1 MGRANEVYGLT
12 AGQPFKAVR
21 PGMECYEL
29 EGGELPQAIVDALP
43 SGAGVARPLP
53 AYWGEDNQRPQ
64 RLVRLVRKNPLLSAA
79 MEFKSNLLSGHG
91 VVPVRR
97 VDRGGGKWEDVPA
110 WDCEEVVRFL
120 EDNDINA
127 WYQEECIDRVV
138 LGNVFPELVLNRGR
152 DRVVALRHREA
163 LFSRWARSAGP
174 TESPKGYGRISQH
187 LYASEWQGAQASGD
201 LEVTPVLPRYE
212 TARAL
217 RCYMGLEQDPAGVYR
232 EEKGTFRYIVPIHF
246 PTPGRSYYARPW
258 WESVVESGWYDYVAA
273 LPKYKSM
280 LLHNGAILRYHV
292 RIMPQFWESLYQQ
305 YGATTEQEKAT
316 VKNRWYGDLNK
327 FLSDSENTGRAFVS
341 QKWQIG
347 DQVQDLV
354 SIEALKSEERGGE
367 LIADV
372 EETSNILAYAMG
384 IHPSLIGAS
393 PGKNKNING
402 TEARELF
409 IMKQALMKPD
419 RMQLL
424 RPLYIIKAVNR
435 WPADI
440 HFTVA
445 NLELTKLDQNSG
457 MQKSIGQEACDD
469 V

>member
-1 MGRANEVYGLT
+1 MGSSGSMARGELCGLT
-12 AGQPFKAVR
+12 AGRPCRAVR
-21 PGMECYEL
+21 PGREFYEL
-29 EGGELPQAIVDALP
+29 EEGELPSQGAQQAQ
-43 SGAGVARPLP
+43 GAQAQGLVP
-53 AYWGEDNQRPQ
+53 AFWGADNQRPQ
-64 RLVRLVRKNPLLSAA
+64 KLVALTRRNPLLSAA

-97 VDRGGGKWEDVPA
+97 VDRGGGRWADVPA
-110 WDCEEVVRFL
+110 WDCEPVVRFL
-120 EDNDINA
+120 EDNDVNG
-127 WYQEECIDRVV
+127 WFQEEAIDRVV

-163 LFSRWARSAGP
+163 LFSRWARADTQGC
-174 TESPKGYGRISQH
+174 IAQH
-187 LYASEWQGAQASGD
+187 LYASQWQGGQASGD

-217 RCYMGLEQDPAGVYR
+217 RCYMGLERDPAGLYR
-232 EEKGTFRYIVPIHF
+232 EQRGVFRYIVPIHF

-273 LPKYKSM
+273 LPRYKSM

-292 RIMPQFWESLYQQ
+292 RLMPQFWEGLYQQ
-305 YGATTEQEKAT
+305 YGATSEQEKNA
-316 VKNRWYGDLNK
+316 VKNRWYAELNK

-341 QKWQIG
+341 QRWQMG
-347 DQVQDLV
+347 DQAQDLV
-354 SIEALKSEERGGE
+354 SIEPLKSEERGGE

-393 PGKNKNING
+393 PGKNKSING

-419 RMQLL
+419 RLQLL
-424 RPLYIIKAVNR
+424 RPLYIVKAVNR
-435 WPADI
+435 WPQEI

-445 NLELTKLDQNSG
+445 NLELTTLDQNSG
-457 MQKSIGQEACDD
+457 MKKSIGQEACDD
-469 V
+469 L